1 MKSILKKKINSFNQ
15 KFEQS
20 EQSDDKNLF
29 VTFIINC
36 LLHIFILFLFLTL
49 FFFIYIKNVEDNNYA
64 KIVNIYGNSLD
75 KYLNS
80 LNDNEKQGFC
90 FILNKNPIDLNK
102 IIKNNKSPNEYVLMN
117 NKWLKRICII
127 ILSTLLFIIFLI
139 IFIMNFIYKKSVN
152 IFEILLE
159 NLIVSIIVGT
169 IEVGFFIFVAQ
180 NYVVTTPATIGD
192 SIINDLEKNLNN

>member
-15 KFEQS
+15 KS

-49 FFFIYIKNVEDNNYA
+49 FFFIYIKNVEDKNYA

-75 KYLNS
+75 EYLNS
-80 LNDNEKQGFC
+80 LNDDEKKGFC

-117 NKWLKRICII
+117 NKWLKTICII
-127 ILSTLLFIIFLI
+127 VLSTLIFIIVLI
-139 IFIMNFIYKKSVN
+139 IFIINFIYKKSIN

-169 IEVGFFIFVAQ
+169 IEVGFFIFIAQ
-180 NYVVTTPATIGD
+180 NYVVTTPSTIEK

>member
-1 MKSILKKKINSFNQ
+1 MKNILKKKEINSINQ
-15 KFEQS
+15 KLEQS
-20 EQSDDKNLF
+20 GNKNLF
-29 VTFIINC
+29 VAFVINC

-80 LNDNEKQGFC
+80 LSDNEKEGFC
-90 FILNKNPIDLNK
+90 FILNKNPIDLNN
-102 IIKNNKSPNEYVLMN
+102 IMRNNKSPNEYVLMN
-117 NKWLKRICII
+117 NKWLERICII
-127 ILSTLLFIIFLI
+127 VLSTLLFIIFLI
-139 IFIMNFIYKKSVN
+139 IFIMNFIYKKNIN

-180 NYVVTTPATIGD
+180 NYVVTTPSTIGD
-192 SIINDLEKNLNN
+192 AIINDLEKNLNN